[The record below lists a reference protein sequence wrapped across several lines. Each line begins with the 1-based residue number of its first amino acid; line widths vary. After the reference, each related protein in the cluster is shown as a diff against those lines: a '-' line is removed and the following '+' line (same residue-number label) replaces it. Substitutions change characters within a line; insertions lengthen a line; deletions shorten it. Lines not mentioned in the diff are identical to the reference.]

1 MKKFISISPHQPPT
15 RFEKGIYENVDNE
28 KLNFDTMTSFPIMP
42 VINGY
47 TVDGEEIE
55 VITVVSDYGNAEE
68 NYKTLIEEINALA
81 VKKNLKVTFKKI
93 SIPYSQDIDTQLE
106 MFSKLIDCMADED
119 KLFCDISFG
128 TKVMSQ
134 ILTMTLNYGYRI
146 KNNVSLGCI
155 VYGGKNFT
163 NNRLEIYDITSL
175 NYMDEIV
182 RVMAENQIA
191 NPAERIKEM
200 LK

>member
-1 MKKFISISPHQPPT
+1 MKKFISISPHQPP
-15 RFEKGIYENVDNE
+15 EKFKEGIYENMDNE
-28 KLNFDTMTSFPIMP
+28 KLKYTSTKFPIIP

-47 TVDGEEIE
+47 AEEGEEIE
-55 VITVVSDYGNAEE
+55 IITVVSDYDYAKE
-68 NYKTLIEEINALA
+68 NYKAFIEELEALEKR
-81 VKKNLKVTFKKI
+81 KKFKKKIQKI

-106 MFSKLIDCMADED
+106 MFSKLIDYMADED
-119 KLFCDISFG
+119 KLFCDISYG

-146 KNNVSLGCI
+146 KKNVSLGCI
-155 VYGGKNFT
+155 VYGGKNF
-163 NNRLEIYDITSL
+163 NQNRYEIYDITSL

-182 RVMAENQIA
+182 RVMAENRIA
-191 NPAERIKEM
+191 DPTERIKEM